1 MMNLSVEYVV
11 TTDNVIILFTQ
22 FALHYLKF
30 LDLKIMA
37 AKMQFMPGDIIQE
50 FEEPFIKYL
59 NISCKKS
66 RCHYCFKSDDA
77 LQRCAGCKMVCYCNL
92 NCQKMDW
99 KQAHSI
105 ECKLFANPQIAS
117 IASITTVT
125 DYMDVIFK
133 VLKTMCVL
141 KLDDKSATK
150 SYLLWDGSSR

>member
-1 MMNLSVEYVV
+1 MNSTVEYVIP
-11 TTDNVIILFTQ
+11 TDYVIILFTQ

-30 LDLKIMA
+30 LNIKRMA
-37 AKMQFMPGDIIQE
+37 AKMRFIPGDIIQE

-66 RCHYCFKSDDA
+66 LCHYCFKSNYA
-77 LQRCAGCKMVCYCNL
+77 LRRCSGCKMVCYCNL
-92 NCQKMDW
+92 NCQKLDW
-99 KQAHSI
+99 KKAHSI

-117 IASITTVT
+117 IAAITKVT

-133 VLKTMCVL
+133 VIRTMCVL
-141 KLDDKSATK
+141 KLHDETATK